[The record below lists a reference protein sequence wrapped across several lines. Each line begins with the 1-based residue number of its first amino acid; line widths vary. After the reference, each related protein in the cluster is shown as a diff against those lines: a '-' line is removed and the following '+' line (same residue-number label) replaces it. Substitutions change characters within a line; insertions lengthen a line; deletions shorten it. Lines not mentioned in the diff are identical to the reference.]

1 MLVMSVYECHVDVG
15 EDRRERESIGSLG
28 AGAIGV
34 SEPLDVGIGNQTVLE
49 GQWLSYFSSA
59 VTRHHNQSV
68 CFGGL
73 QFQS

>member
-1 MLVMSVYECHVDVG
+1 MNAMWMSARTE
-15 EDRRERESIGSLG
+15 ERERALDPLELELS
-28 AGAIGV
+28 GV
-34 SEPLDVGIGNQTVLE
+34 SEPPDVGIGNQTVLE